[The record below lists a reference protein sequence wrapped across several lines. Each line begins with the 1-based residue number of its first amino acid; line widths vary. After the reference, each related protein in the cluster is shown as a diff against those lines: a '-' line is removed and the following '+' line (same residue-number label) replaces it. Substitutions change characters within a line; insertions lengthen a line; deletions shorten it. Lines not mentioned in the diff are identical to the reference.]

1 MVFLIESVATTT
13 LLSPLVYLD
22 IVSCRRARNGI
33 ESSLRYLD
41 RPLQQYADSHF
52 RDCLDAGLL
61 VPFDLVDAD
70 IVLAVTCLSYGRHG
84 SVVLKGLVGGRRSG
98 IGIDRQLI
106 EPR

>member
-1 MVFLIESVATTT
+1 
-13 LLSPLVYLD
+13 
-22 IVSCRRARNGI
+22 
-33 ESSLRYLD
+33 
-41 RPLQQYADSHF
+41 
-52 RDCLDAGLL
+52 LDAGLL